1 MNSSYIIS
9 AQKAHQLPD
18 FNLPEVAF
26 LGRSNCGKSSLL
38 NALLE
43 RKNLA
48 RSSAT
53 PGRTQMVN
61 FFGLSFS
68 KDPQLILADLPGYGY
83 NVARKDI
90 RNLWDNLIGEYLE
103 RPCIA
108 EFIYLMDIR
117 RSFEAFEI
125 EYMQYLANKVPIIV
139 GLTKADKINRKNATA
154 AVKKVEAALK
164 ENQIAYKKVTPISTL
179 KKQGI
184 AEIRKIVWEH
194 IPKEDVEQPVSIEDQ
209 EDQS

>member
-1 MNSSYIIS
+1 
-9 AQKAHQLPD
+9 
-18 FNLPEVAF
+18 
-26 LGRSNCGKSSLL
+26 
-38 NALLE
+38 
-43 RKNLA
+43 
-48 RSSAT
+48 
-53 PGRTQMVN
+53 MVN
-61 FFGLSFS
+61 FFGLSLA

-125 EYMQYLANKVPIIV
+125 EYMQYLAKKVPIIV

-154 AVKKVEAALK
+154 AVRKVEAALK

-194 IPKEDVEQPVSIEDQ
+194 IPKEGQDEPKTQDDQ
-209 EDQS
+209 